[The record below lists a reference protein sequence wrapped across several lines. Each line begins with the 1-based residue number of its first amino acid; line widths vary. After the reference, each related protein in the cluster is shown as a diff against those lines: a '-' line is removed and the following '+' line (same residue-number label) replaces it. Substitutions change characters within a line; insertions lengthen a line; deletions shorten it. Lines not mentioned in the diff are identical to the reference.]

1 MSRALGTSSEVNAA
15 STVSGARSF
24 ATPLTRRTTAQVRT
38 GSSRALGIPALS
50 PSRSYSVAM
59 TTIWEDLRDPPSR
72 SARWRATLRKQP
84 SAFLLAVQILVIL
97 LLPVLEDSEWGRA
110 VISLL
115 SLSAV
120 ITAVFTVRSTPALTW
135 LSVTLALPAAVFEIW
150 SLFDDRSTILVAG
163 PLAPWPSSTSTRRYA
178 LISYMFEDY
187 WVTKD
192 ELFAVGA
199 CFTVLVFAF
208 AYLFLAIQEVWP
220 GSFTAYQGEGQR
232 TLPRADLLLRR
243 RELTSVGLSRRRADP
258 ARRRGRSC
266 TVEQLAGVMY
276 VAMVISRLVAL
287 TVMRSRQ

>member
-1 MSRALGTSSEVNAA
+1 
-15 STVSGARSF
+15 
-24 ATPLTRRTTAQVRT
+24 
-38 GSSRALGIPALS
+38 
-50 PSRSYSVAM
+50 M

-72 SARWRATLRKQP
+72 AARWGATLRKQP

-97 LLPVLEDSEWGRA
+97 LLPVLESSDWGRA

-135 LSVTLALPAAVFEIW
+135 LSMGLALPAAVFEVW
-150 SLFDDRSTILVAG
+150 SLFDDRSVILI
-163 PLAPWPSSTSTRRYA
+163 LAHCALAVFYFYTAYA

-220 GSFTAYQGEGQR
+220 GSFTSFDGPGQR
-232 TLPRADLLLRR
+232 TFLELLYYSGAN
-243 RELTSVGLSRRRADP
+243 LTSVGLSDVGPIKPEARAI
-258 ARRRGRSC
+258 G
-266 TVEQLAGVMY
+266 TIEQLGGVMY

-287 TVMRSRQ
+287 TVMRARQH